1 MGRGTMGVMS
11 VESLRDKTASLP
23 TSAGVYLFKD
33 AKGRAIYV
41 GKAKSIRDRVRSH
54 LSGVRTLGPKQEAML
69 GEAVDIDFIVTDTD
83 LEALA
88 LENSLIKQNKPRF
101 NVLLRDDKQYP
112 YLRMVVS
119 ERFPRLQYVRGA
131 KNDGEKYFGPYAP
144 ASTAHMTQLLA
155 YRYFGVRPCNIDID
169 GSWERPCLYYDIGEC
184 AGPCVEALC
193 DETDYRQ
200 RVEEALLFLDGRGA
214 DLGADLE
221 VKMNESAAAQQYERA
236 AHYRDLLSTV
246 RLTARDQ
253 KIASTGLHDRDLFA
267 IHRVGD
273 RVALQVFLMRRGI
286 VVDRK
291 EFFWDSVGETD
302 DRQLLASFLQ
312 QYYHGEQYFPP
323 DVCVPFEIAEQ
334 ATIEAWLR
342 QQRGGAV
349 RISVP
354 RRGEKKRLLELVA
367 NNAEL
372 AFAGRYDRSSDE
384 AGARTLQEL
393 MDLSSPPETI
403 ECVDISNTQGGEMVA
418 ALVRLR
424 AGKPDKSGYKRFK
437 IRGLDRPDDYR
448 AIAQVVERHFK
459 SVVAGERQPPDLLL
473 IDGGRGQLN
482 AARRVLDELGMSAQA
497 LASIAKEQEMLY
509 FGDAGMPVPLV
520 RHPEAMRLLQRVRD
534 EAHRFAITYHRN
546 LRQKRIRESVLD
558 DVPGVGPKRKFELL
572 RTFGSVKK
580 IREAEV
586 AALAAV
592 VGPQTAQRL
601 RAYLDAH
608 PLGQTPRSGR

>member
-1 MGRGTMGVMS
+1 MS
-11 VESLRDKTASLP
+11 SKRLRDIAAMLP
-23 TSAGVYLFKD
+23 AAAGVYLFKD
-33 AKGRAIYV
+33 EKGRAIYV
-41 GKAKSIRDRVRSH
+41 GKAKSIRDRIRSH
-54 LSGVRTLGPKQEAML
+54 LSGAHTLGPKQEAML
-69 GEAVDIDFIVTDTD
+69 AEAVDIDVIVTDTD

-88 LENSLIKQNKPRF
+88 LENSLIKQNKPRY

-144 ASTAHMTQLLA
+144 ASSAHMTQLLA

-193 DETDYRQ
+193 DEAQYRE
-200 RVEEALLFLDGRGA
+200 RVDQALLFLDGRGE

-221 VKMNESAAAQQYERA
+221 VRMNEAAAAQEYERA
-236 AHYRDLLSTV
+236 AHYRDLLNAV

-253 KIASTGLHDRDLFA
+253 KVASTSLDDRDLFA
-267 IHRVGD
+267 LHRVGD

-302 DRQLLASFLQ
+302 DGHLLATFLQ

-323 DVCVPFEIAEQ
+323 EVCVPFAFAEQ
-334 ATIEAWLR
+334 DTIESWLR
-342 QQRGGAV
+342 QQRGAAV
-349 RISVP
+349 QVVVP
-354 RRGEKKRLLELVA
+354 QRGEKKRLMELVA
-367 NNAEL
+367 SNAEL

-393 MDLSSPPETI
+393 MDLSSPPEVI

-424 AGKPDKSGYKRFK
+424 GGQTDKSGYKRFK
-437 IRGLDRPDDYR
+437 IRGLDSPDDYR

-459 SVVAGERQPPDLLL
+459 RVVSGDRPPPDLLL

-482 AARRVLDELGMSAQA
+482 AARHELDALGMSAQP

-509 FGDAGMPVPLV
+509 FGETGLPVPLM
-520 RHPEAMRLLQRVRD
+520 RYPEAMRLLQRVRD
-534 EAHRFAITYHRN
+534 EAHRFAIAYHRN
-546 LRQKRIRESVLD
+546 LRQKRVRESVLD
-558 DVPGVGPKRKFELL
+558 DIPGVGPKKKHRLL
-572 RTFGSVKK
+572 RAFGSVKR
-580 IREAEV
+580 IREANERD
-586 AALAAV
+586 LAAV
-592 VGPQTAQRL
+592 VGPKTAERIREAL
-601 RAYLDAH
+601 RH
-608 PLGQTPRSGR
+608 VE

>member
-1 MGRGTMGVMS
+1 M
-11 VESLRDKTASLP
+11 P
-23 TSAGVYLFKD
+23 TSSGVYLFKD
-33 AKGRAIYV
+33 AKGRTIYV

-54 LSGVRTLGPKQEAML
+54 LSGAHTLGPKQEAML
-69 GEAVDIDFIVTDTD
+69 DEAVDVDFIVTDTD

-101 NVLLRDDKQYP
+101 NVLLRDDKNYP

-144 ASTAHMTQLLA
+144 ASTAHMTQLLS
-155 YRYFGVRPCNIDID
+155 YRYFGIRPCNIDVD

-193 DETDYRQ
+193 DEAEYREHVDQ
-200 RVEEALLFLDGRGA
+200 ALLFLDGRGD

-221 VKMNESAAAQQYERA
+221 VKMNEAATLQEYERA

-253 KIASTGLHDRDLFA
+253 KIASTGLQDRDLFA

-302 DRQLLASFLQ
+302 DRELLASFLQ

-323 DVCVPFEIAEQ
+323 EVCVPFEVIDQ
-334 ATIEAWLR
+334 TTIETWLR
-342 QQRGGAV
+342 KQRGGAV
-349 RISVP
+349 RIFVP
-354 RRGEKKRLLELVA
+354 QRGEKKRLLELVA

-372 AFAGRYDRSSDE
+372 SFSGRYDRSSDE
-384 AGARTLQEL
+384 AGARILQEL
-393 MDLSSPPETI
+393 MDLASPPETI
-403 ECVDISNTQGGEMVA
+403 ECVDISNTQGGEIVA

-424 AGKPDKSGYKRFK
+424 AGQPDKSGYKRFK
-437 IRGLDRPDDYR
+437 IRGLDNPDDYR

-459 SVVAGERQPPDLLL
+459 RVVTGERQPPDLLL

-482 AARRVLDELGMSAQA
+482 AARRELDEVGMSAQP
-497 LASIAKEQEMLY
+497 LAAIAKEQETLY
-509 FGDAGMPVPLV
+509 FGDAAMPVPLV

-558 DVPGVGPKRKFELL
+558 DIPGVGPKRKFELL
-572 RTFGSVKK
+572 RRFGSLKK
-580 IREAEV
+580 VREAGQDE
-586 AALAAV
+586 LASV
-592 VGPQTAQRL
+592 VGPKTAERV
-601 RAYLDAH
+601 RAHLDA
-608 PLGQTPRSGR
+608 QA

>member
-1 MGRGTMGVMS
+1 MPTDK
-11 VESLRDKTASLP
+11 LRDIAARLP
-23 TSAGVYLFKD
+23 TSPGVYLFKD
-33 AKGRAIYV
+33 DRGRAIYV
-41 GKAKSIRDRVRSH
+41 GKAKSIRARIRSH
-54 LSGVRTLGPKQEAML
+54 LSGVHTLGPKQEAML

-131 KNDGEKYFGPYAP
+131 KNDREKYFGPYAP
-144 ASTAHMTQLLA
+144 ASSAHMTQLLA

-193 DETDYRQ
+193 DEEQYRE
-200 RVEEALLFLDGRGA
+200 RVGEALLFLDGRGE

-221 VKMNESAAAQQYERA
+221 VRMSEASAAQEYERA
-236 AHYRDLLSTV
+236 AHYRDLLNTV
-246 RLTARDQ
+246 RLTAREQ
-253 KIASTGLHDRDLFA
+253 KVASTGLHDRDLFA
-267 IHRVGD
+267 MHRVGD

-291 EFFWDSVGETD
+291 EFFWDSVGETND
-302 DRQLLASFLQ
+302 GELLAGFLQ

-323 DVCVPFEIAEQ
+323 EICVPFPPADQ
-334 ATIEAWLR
+334 QTIETWLR

-349 RISVP
+349 RVFVP
-354 RRGEKKRLLELVA
+354 QRGEKKRLLALVA
-367 NNAEL
+367 SNAEL

-384 AGARTLQEL
+384 AGARVLQEL
-393 MDLSSPPETI
+393 MDLSSPPQNI

-424 AGKPDKSGYKRFK
+424 AGQPDKSGYKRFR
-437 IRGLDRPDDYR
+437 IRGLDNPDDYR

-459 SVVAGERQPPDLLL
+459 RVVAGDRPPPDLLL

-482 AARRVLDELGMSAQA
+482 AARRELDELGMSAQPVGA
-497 LASIAKEQEMLY
+497 IAKEQEMLY
-509 FGDAGMPVPLV
+509 FGDAGNPVPLV

-558 DVPGVGPKRKFELL
+558 DVPGVGPKRKHQLL
-572 RTFGSVKK
+572 RAFGSLKK
-580 IREAEV
+580 IRQAREEE
-586 AALAAV
+586 LADV
-592 VGPQTAQRL
+592 VGPKTASRVSEFL
-601 RAYLDAH
+601 R
-608 PLGQTPRSGR
+608 RVE